1 MKSFIRICVSFGVLL
16 VMPNLLYAQEDGKN
30 CKDHPLLSRMPDFYI
45 SSCQESD
52 YDSHVFYDEKRN
64 KYVIEGRKC
73 MIYYKIKKGF
83 KPAGVLKIR
92 KNYINAINKI
102 GGTVLKEGGYTYMKV
117 VVDGK
122 EIWIELKLSTTTTGD
137 NYTLTVVEKTVME
150 QEVVA
155 DPKAMAEDISS
166 TGHVAVYGIYF
177 DHDSYQIKAESDQSL
192 NAIAAML
199 KANGSLSVYIVGHT
213 DMTGELEYNMNLSHN
228 RAKAVADTLVKQ
240 HGIAADRL
248 DAKGVGPLCPV
259 STNRTEEGK
268 KLNRRVDLVE
278 MKGSGKGQIKMKSA
292 GVKEVANKP
301 SGAFIALLED
311 AKVSWEEGM
320 NIEAVDK
327 LREAVLLVWDDVPL
341 TVRNV
346 RLVSDPDNYVMKNNN
361 LYGKGEPIYI
371 TSQIYGHQLKKVSDS
386 YHINITTDFL
396 VMDDSGKVLGGQQ
409 NVFTFDHISPI
420 PIIDFTFDFT
430 YTLTDAPEGT
440 YDIKTTVHD
449 KNSGKSTEFT
459 TEVKLN

>member
-52 YDSHVFYDEKRN
+52 YDSHVFYDEN
-64 KYVIEGRKC
+64 
-73 MIYYKIKKGF
+73 KIKKGF

-259 STNRTEEGK
+259 STNRRKGKNLIEG
-268 KLNRRVDLVE
+268 
-278 MKGSGKGQIKMKSA
+278 
-292 GVKEVANKP
+292 
-301 SGAFIALLED
+301 
-311 AKVSWEEGM
+311 
-320 NIEAVDK
+320 
-327 LREAVLLVWDDVPL
+327 
-341 TVRNV
+341 
-346 RLVSDPDNYVMKNNN
+346 
-361 LYGKGEPIYI
+361 
-371 TSQIYGHQLKKVSDS
+371 
-386 YHINITTDFL
+386 
-396 VMDDSGKVLGGQQ
+396 
-409 NVFTFDHISPI
+409 
-420 PIIDFTFDFT
+420 
-430 YTLTDAPEGT
+430 
-440 YDIKTTVHD
+440 
-449 KNSGKSTEFT
+449 
-459 TEVKLN
+459 

>member
-1 MKSFIRICVSFGVLL
+1 
-16 VMPNLLYAQEDGKN
+16 
-30 CKDHPLLSRMPDFYI
+30 
-45 SSCQESD
+45 
-52 YDSHVFYDEKRN
+52 
-64 KYVIEGRKC
+64 
-73 MIYYKIKKGF
+73 
-83 KPAGVLKIR
+83 
-92 KNYINAINKI
+92 
-102 GGTVLKEGGYTYMKV
+102 
-117 VVDGK
+117 
-122 EIWIELKLSTTTTGD
+122 
-137 NYTLTVVEKTVME
+137 
-150 QEVVA
+150 
-155 DPKAMAEDISS
+155 
-166 TGHVAVYGIYF
+166 
-177 DHDSYQIKAESDQSL
+177 
-192 NAIAAML
+192 
-199 KANGSLSVYIVGHT
+199 
-213 DMTGELEYNMNLSHN
+213 
-228 RAKAVADTLVKQ
+228 
-240 HGIAADRL
+240 
-248 DAKGVGPLCPV
+248 
-259 STNRTEEGK
+259 
-268 KLNRRVDLVE
+268 
-278 MKGSGKGQIKMKSA
+278 
-292 GVKEVANKP
+292 
-301 SGAFIALLED
+301 
-311 AKVSWEEGM
+311 M